1 MMVILYRVI
10 SFGKNE
16 IMCVWKMYILCVYA
30 LCVTLQELTSIC
42 NCESDVTDGFFE
54 WFIDSKESNW
64 WVGNR
69 MLVSNFALAVG
80 SVY

>member
-1 MMVILYRVI
+1 MILYKVI

-42 NCESDVTDGFFE
+42 NCESDVTDGFF
-54 WFIDSKESNW
+54 
-64 WVGNR
+64 
-69 MLVSNFALAVG
+69 LVVYWKVTGGLGTECWYVTLPLQLLAVG